1 MDDITEHARESA
13 EHVHAHGPPQGFAR
27 RVALLIAALAAVL
40 ALIEGQ
46 VQSAQTAYITY
57 NIKASDNW
65 TFYGFK
71 ETRARIAEQTATIL
85 GNVPGIP
92 DQARADAVGQAQAVI
107 KRMRD
112 GDQSGPGTR
121 QIQQQAE
128 AEQESLAHAF
138 HRYHLYEY
146 AASALQLA
154 IVLGSAAVVT
164 QVGAIALAG
173 SVLGALGALLAAGV
187 AIGLV

>member
-13 EHVHAHGPPQGFAR
+13 EHAHAHGPPQGFAR
-27 RVALLIAALAAVL
+27 RVALLIAALAAAL
-40 ALIEGQ
+40 ALTEGG
-46 VQSAQTAYITY
+46 VQSAQTAYIAH
-57 NIKASDNW
+57 NITASDDW

-71 ETRARIAEQTATIL
+71 ETRARIAEQTATL
-85 GNVPGIP
+85 MGNVPGIP
-92 DQARADAVGQAQAVI
+92 EQVRQDAVSQAQAVI

-121 QIQQQAE
+121 QIQEQAK
-128 AEQESLAHAF
+128 AEQEALEHAF

-146 AASALQLA
+146 AASALQIA

-164 QVGAIALAG
+164 GVAGIAIAG
-173 SVLGALGALLAAGV
+173 GVVGALGALLAVGIFA
-187 AIGLV
+187 GLV